1 MVASARTVEK
11 GHGRIE
17 TRQVC
22 VSREC
27 VAHLGWPGATQ
38 VCRIERIREK
48 AGRISREIAYALTSL
63 SPEQADPDT
72 LLALW
77 RAHWLIE
84 NRLHWRRDVIL
95 REDHSTI
102 RSGSSPQTMAALRN
116 AMLHI
121 AREATAPLADTRAIF
136 AENRHTAINA
146 AQRGFL

>member
-1 MVASARTVEK
+1 M
-11 GHGRIE
+11 
-17 TRQVC
+17 C

-27 VAHLGWPGATQ
+27 VAHLGWPGAAQ
-38 VCRIERIREK
+38 VCRIERTREK
-48 AGRISREIAYALTSL
+48 AGRISREIAYAVTSL
-63 SPEQADPDT
+63 TPEQADPDA

-102 RSGSSPQTMAALRN
+102 RSGSSPQAVAALRN
-116 AMLHI
+116 AMLYVVRD
-121 AREATAPLADTRAIF
+121 APGPLTETRETF
-136 AENRHTAINA
+136 AENRHAAIHA